1 MKKTNGPWS
10 AKIQRYCSAA
20 QRPGPKPRNQTFA
33 WQQNLLMQLLLLL
46 AFLGAPSVNAQ
57 QMVSQSTHLKLFS
70 ECFVDRTS
78 DASERT
84 RIARL
89 IADPPCFSFCL
100 LTNTRGYLSFIF
112 FPQHFADDLRNCY
125 YSQTAIR
132 GAMRM
137 YNAEH
142 GIPLRRITSS
152 LINSPDSPLIPDYLK
167 HPFPKPSP
175 QCRYESNGDLVSGD
189 LLIYCTYHGAPAGNQ
204 NLSEDNRLNS
214 GQ

>member
-1 MKKTNGPWS
+1 MAG
-10 AKIQRYCSAA
+10 
-20 QRPGPKPRNQTFA
+20 A
-33 WQQNLLMQLLLLL
+33 WQQNLLLQFFLLVALMS
-46 AFLGAPSVNAQ
+46 APPVNAQ
-57 QMVSQSTHLKLFS
+57 QLISQATHLKNFS
-70 ECFVDRTS
+70 DCYVDRVS
-78 DASERT
+78 DAGEKA

-142 GIPLRRITSS
+142 SIPLRRVTSS
-152 LINSPDSPLIPDYLK
+152 LISNPDSPLIPDYLK

-175 QCRYESNGDLVSGD
+175 QCRYESDGDLVRGD
-189 LLIYCTYHGAPAGNQ
+189 LLIYCTYHGAPSGNQ
-204 NLSEDNRLNS
+204 SRSEDNRFNIS
-214 GQ
+214 Q